1 MKTTLPIEDTVLV
14 NRARNGRLPGL
25 DWLEDFVSIMSP
37 IAWDVGNRNE
47 KIANLPRPDVA
58 SYVDAIF

>member
-14 NRARNGRLPGL
+14 NCARNGHLPGL
-25 DWLEDFVSIMSP
+25 DRLEDFVSIMSP
-37 IAWDVGNRNE
+37 IAWDVGNGNE

-58 SYVDAIF
+58 SYVDTIF